1 MKTPPLA
8 GFACLILASSC
19 LDAAPVTIGDP
30 SFEGNSLSAGGY
42 SYNIGPEWT
51 GTSGQSSSN
60 AFEEY
65 ITGFAADG
73 TDHLGMELS
82 YDVWQD
88 LGVTYQ
94 ANTRYTLTVGCGNR
108 SGNTQPGNQS
118 EYHLADSTGTIRAT
132 GLFNAS
138 TIPVST
144 FADAPALVFDTP
156 NDPDAIGKTIRILLR
171 ARGTGRSHFD
181 NIRLDAQ
188 TLVPAGGATVT
199 NDAATALTATSAT
212 LNGTVTSIGNAA
224 PSITI
229 FWGPQNGGIVA
240 ANWAHSVTL
249 PGTWS
254 GAFSTNLTGLTRG
267 TPYYYAA
274 RATNSAGDSWAQ
286 PVGSFETPAQAAT
299 VANIAA
305 TDITPVSATV
315 GAQVSDTGGEPPAVT
330 IYYGTSDG
338 GTGSWA
344 NSVPLGNLSTSAT
357 TTLSGLPQSSTI
369 YFRTYAVNSGG
380 SSWAPSS
387 SSFTTPAITAP
398 VVANDGADG
407 ITGTTATV
415 KGKITST
422 GGSAPTVT
430 LFYGTSDGG
439 PSPDTWA
446 NSVTLGTQSGD
457 FSKFLT
463 GLSPST
469 AYSFRFRAVNG
480 AGTAW
485 SATAGT
491 FSTIALVSATPV
503 INEFHYKAADDTSLE
518 EFIELYNPGD
528 SDVSIAGWTL
538 SSAVTYTFP
547 AGVTIPAGGYVVA
560 CQDPSTMASKYGV
573 TAWGP
578 WSGNLNSSGEKIV
591 LKDSGGTTIDS
602 VDYKVGFPWPTGSAG
617 AGSSAELINPGLD
630 NDLGGSWRASGAT
643 VINPSTYIAA
653 GASGW
658 RYKKG
663 TAEASSPV
671 ESWRDTAYNDS
682 AWSTGAAG
690 FGYAGGYTFGTTLS
704 DMKGTGTTNYSTL
717 YLRKSFTVTQV
728 PQQLL
733 LRLKYDDGCIV
744 WINGH
749 EVARKNVAAGQL
761 AYTAVA
767 SADHT
772 ASTFEEVTIDNADD
786 ILVGGTN
793 VIAIQALNLTKNS
806 SDFFIDAEVKDV
818 PASSPVPT
826 PGAKNSVY
834 QALNVVPPQIRQVA
848 HTPAQPVTNQ
858 PVTITARITDPDG
871 MGAVSVAYQ
880 TVDPGSYIRSTDA
893 AYATGWTSVTMYD
906 DGTHGDVTAGDST
919 YTAVIP
925 GSVQTNRRLV
935 RYKIT
940 FADAL
945 GNTATVPYADDEQ
958 KNFAYFVYDGLP
970 SWQGSFRPGTTAV
983 QTFSPSVLN
992 TVPVYTMIAN
1002 GTDVINCQYNSG
1014 YDETRFTATF
1024 VYDGVVYD
1032 NIQFRNRGEASTYVS
1047 GKNKWRFY
1055 FNRARDLVA
1064 KNNLGQPYAETWGS
1078 FSANACAS
1086 PWCAVHRGMAG
1097 VEESVSFKAFQLA
1110 GVPSPNT
1117 HYYQFRIVRGAT
1129 ETPAA
1134 GTTVADPIGTAD
1146 GQYAGD
1152 FWGLYMAIE
1161 QIDGSFLDERGLADG
1176 NVYKIENSAGDKKHQ
1191 APGQSVDSS
1200 DWNTFRDTGAT
1211 TQTEAWWRANMDV
1224 NNYYTFHALNRLLG
1238 NVDLRGGYNHY
1249 YYHRSTDNRWLV
1261 IPWDVDMMFIP
1272 KRHWQTTINGTAY
1285 NGVVAAHKALVDTP
1299 ALALEFRNRA
1309 REILDLMG
1317 SDNTTNGGQMGQLID
1332 EFSQIVNPSGAALTI
1347 ADADAAMWNMH
1358 PRTQGTDGNH
1368 SGQTNHKGN
1377 FYYSPFVDSRS
1388 GGSWTR
1394 WLKNSSYTGV
1404 AEHEDLMNYLRD
1416 YATNTW
1422 PVGSTWA
1429 VNNGDQRGY
1438 GYQYLAS
1445 EAADASAPNKPVITY
1460 TGAGGYPVDGLSFS
1474 SSTFSTP
1481 GAGTYTGTQW
1491 RIAEMYAP
1499 GISGYVAGT
1508 ARKYEIQST
1517 WTLSNTGT
1525 TVQIPGSA
1533 TASGK
1538 TYRARVRF
1546 VDSTGRT
1553 SSWSNPIQFTTG
1565 GAASTLVHYWNF
1577 NTATNN
1583 TTLITPTKG
1592 DGSLAIQ
1599 LGTSDSAYLSGTGTF
1614 TGANARNGDAAA
1626 SHLRLNNPVGDSLTF
1641 ALPTTGY
1648 TNILVNFE
1656 AMRSSAKAA
1665 ELQNW
1670 SYTTD
1675 GTNYVSFKTIS
1686 IPQDTPAVMEL
1697 DFRSIPLANNNPN
1710 FKLKLDIA
1718 KGTAT
1723 GTGSDAGNQ
1732 RVDNFTLTG
1741 FPIPGTYASWVQTA
1755 FSTTDQSN
1763 SAVSGPDADAD
1774 GDGRSNFM
1782 EFALASSPSVKDLA
1796 DVKFTW
1802 NTSGPNRYPALR
1814 FKRPEGVSGVLY
1826 ELRASTDLVN
1836 WSTVSTSPATTTSL
1850 GSGIEEIVI
1859 RDTQT
1864 DALPKRFLRLRVTRV
1879 P

>member
-1 MKTPPLA
+1 MKTHPLA
-8 GFACLILASSC
+8 GLACFIIASSC
-19 LDAAPVTIGDP
+19 LDATPVTVGDP
-30 SFEGNSLSAGGY
+30 SFEGNSLTAGNY
-42 SYNIGPEWT
+42 TNNIGPEWT
-51 GTSGQSSSN
+51 GTNGQNAGS

-65 ITGFAADG
+65 ITGFASSG
-73 TDHLGMELS
+73 TDHLGMELN

-108 SGNTQPGNQS
+108 SGSTQPGNQT
-118 EYHLADSTGTIRAT
+118 EYHLADSTGTIHAT

-138 TIPVST
+138 TITVMT

-156 NDPDAIGKTIRILLR
+156 NDPTSVGKTIRVLLR
-171 ARGTGRSHFD
+171 SRGSGRSHFD

-188 TLVPAGGATVT
+188 SLIPVGGATVT
-199 NDAATALTATSAT
+199 NDAASAITSATAT
-212 LNGTVTSIGNAA
+212 LNGTVTAIGNDA
-224 PSITI
+224 PTITI
-229 FWGPQNGGIVA
+229 FWGPQNGGLVP
-240 ANWAHSVTL
+240 ANWAHAVTL

-254 GAFSTNLTGLTRG
+254 GAFSTNLSGLTRG
-267 TPYYYAA
+267 TNYFYAA

-286 PVGSFETPAQAAT
+286 PPGSFETAVEPAT
-299 VANIAA
+299 VANIAVTNIA
-305 TDITPVSATV
+305 PTSATV
-315 GAQVSDTGGEPPAVT
+315 GAQITDTGGEPPAVI
-330 IYYGTSDG
+330 IYYGTTDG
-338 GTGSWA
+338 GTTAGSWTS
-344 NSVPLGNLSTSAT
+344 SVSLGSVSTSAT
-357 TTLSGLPQSSTI
+357 TNLTGLPQSSTI
-369 YFRTYAVNSGG
+369 YYRAFAQNSGG
-380 SSWAPSS
+380 GAWAPAS
-387 SSFTTPAITAP
+387 SSFSTPTITAP
-398 VVANDGADG
+398 VVANDGTDG

-415 KGKITST
+415 RGKITST

-430 LFYGTSDGG
+430 LYYGTSDGG
-439 PSPDTWA
+439 TTPGSWTG
-446 NSVTLGTQSGD
+446 STSLGSQSGD

-463 GLSPST
+463 SLSPST
-469 AYSFRFRAVNG
+469 TYYFRFRAVNS

-485 SATAGT
+485 SADAGT
-491 FSTIALVSATPV
+491 FTTIAAISATPV

-518 EFIELYNPGD
+518 EFIELYNPSD
-528 SDVSIAGWTL
+528 AAVDVSGWTL
-538 SSAVTYTFP
+538 SSAVTFTFP
-547 AGVTIPAGGYVVA
+547 GGSVIPAGGYLVA
-560 CQDPSTMASKYGV
+560 CQDPATMLSKYGV
-573 TAWGP
+573 TAVGP

-591 LKDSGGTTIDS
+591 LKNGGGTTIDS
-602 VDYKVGFPWPTGSAG
+602 VDYGVGFPWPTGAAG
-617 AGSSAELINPGLD
+617 GGSSAELINPGLD
-630 NDLGGSWRASGAT
+630 NDLGGSWRSSGAT
-643 VINPSTYIAA
+643 VTNPATYVAA
-653 GASGW
+653 ASAGW
-658 RYKKG
+658 KYKKG

-671 ESWRDTAYNDS
+671 ESWRDTAYNDT
-682 AWSTGAAG
+682 AWLTGTAA

-704 DMKGTGTTNYSTL
+704 DMKGTGATAYSTV
-717 YLRKSFTVTQV
+717 YMRKSFTVTQV

-772 ASTFEEVTIDNADD
+772 ASAFEEVVVDNADD

-806 SDFFIDAEVKDV
+806 SDFFIDAEVRDV
-818 PASSPVPT
+818 PAASPVPT

-834 QALNVVPPQIRQVA
+834 QAMNLVPPQIRQV
-848 HTPAQPVTNQ
+848 TNSPGQPVTNQ
-858 PVTITARITDPDG
+858 PVTITARITDADG
-871 MGAVSVAYQ
+871 MGAVSLAYQ

-906 DGTHGDVTAGDST
+906 DGTHGDVTPGDSI
-919 YTAVIP
+919 YTAVVP
-925 GSVQTNRRLV
+925 GTVQTNRRLV
-935 RYKIT
+935 RYKVT

-945 GNTATVPYADDEQ
+945 GNTATAPYADDEQ
-958 KNFAYFVYDGLP
+958 KNFAYFVYDGTP
-970 SWQGSFRPGTTAV
+970 SWQGAFRPGTTAV

-1014 YDETRFTATF
+1014 YDETRFLGTF

-1117 HYYQFRIVRGAT
+1117 HYYQFRIVRGAN

-1176 NVYKIENSAGDKKHQ
+1176 NVYKIENSTGDKKHQ

-1224 NNYYTFHALNRLLG
+1224 NNYYTFHAINRLIG

-1249 YYHRSTDNRWLV
+1249 YYHRSTDNRWLA

-1285 NGVVAAHKALVDTP
+1285 NGVIAAHKALVDTP

-1309 REILDLMG
+1309 REILDLMA
-1317 SDNTTNGGQMGQLID
+1317 SDGTTNGGQIGQLID
-1332 EFSQIVNPSGAALTI
+1332 EFSQIVNPTGAALTI

-1377 FYYSPFVDSRS
+1377 FYYSPFSDSRM

-1416 YATNTW
+1416 YSTNTW
-1422 PVGSTWA
+1422 PSGTWA

-1445 EAADASAPNKPVITY
+1445 EAADAATPNKPVITY
-1460 TGAGGYPVDGLSFS
+1460 TGAGGYPLDGLSFS
-1474 SSTFSTP
+1474 TSAFSTP

-1491 RIAEMYAP
+1491 RIAEISAP
-1499 GISGYVAGT
+1499 GIAGYTVGT
-1508 ARKYEIQST
+1508 PRKYEIQGT
-1517 WTLSNTGT
+1517 WVISNTGT
-1525 TVQIPGSA
+1525 TVQVPSNVLA
-1533 TASGK
+1533 AGK
-1538 TYRARVRF
+1538 TYRARVRY

-1553 SSWSNPIQFTTG
+1553 SSWSNPIQF
-1565 GAASTLVHYWNF
+1565 GATASTSTLVHYWNF
-1577 NTATNN
+1577 NNSTSLAT
-1583 TTLITPTKG
+1583 LVAPTKG
-1592 DGSLAIQ
+1592 NGTLTVQ
-1599 LGTSDSAYLSGTGTF
+1599 LGSGGAYVADTG
-1614 TGANARNGDAAA
+1614 NGFAA
-1626 SHLRLNNPVGDSLTF
+1626 SSVGDPASTHLRLNNPVGSSLVF
-1641 ALPTTGY
+1641 SLPTTGY
-1648 TNILVNFE
+1648 SNIQ
-1656 AMRSSAKAA
+1656 ASIDARRSSAGSAA
-1665 ELQNW
+1665 EIETW

-1675 GTNYVSFKTIS
+1675 GSSYTQIAVVSVN
-1686 IPQDTPAVMEL
+1686 PNNPVA
-1697 DFRSIPLANNNPN
+1697 IPLDLRSVSAANNNPN
-1710 FKLKLDIA
+1710 FGLKVVVSQ
-1718 KGTAT
+1718 
-1723 GTGSDAGNQ
+1723 GTGGTTGNH
-1732 RVDNFTLTG
+1732 RFDNFTLTG
-1741 FPIPGTYASWVQTA
+1741 NPIPGTYASWIQTA
-1755 FSTTDQSN
+1755 FSTTDQAN
-1763 SAVSGPDADAD
+1763 TAVSGANADAD
-1774 GDGRSNFM
+1774 GDGISNFM
-1782 EFALASSPSVKDLA
+1782 EFALASSPTVKGLA
-1796 DVKFTW
+1796 DVKFAW
-1802 NTSGPNRYPALR
+1802 STSGPSRYPALR
-1814 FKRPEGVSGVLY
+1814 FKRPEGISGALY

-1836 WSTVSTSPATTTSL
+1836 WTTVSTTPASATSL
-1850 GSGIEEIVI
+1850 GGGIEEII
-1859 RDTQT
+1859 LRDTQT
-1864 DALPKRFLRLRVTRV
+1864 DALPKRFLRLRVSQV